1 MLYSNSDLYQKHCKI
16 LIITNQF
23 STLNLGLKSKIIAPP
38 ATLTSEMGRNL
49 SSAKSEVQ
57 MVSLLETVIHQD
69 IQSKL

>member
-1 MLYSNSDLYQKHCKI
+1 MKNIEFRFKFVSKNIGKI
-16 LIITNQF
+16 LIITKQF

-57 MVSLLETVIHQD
+57 MVSM
-69 IQSKL
+69 